1 MKTRIAASITAIAIS
16 SVVASCG
23 HALDSM
29 TGPSDS
35 RPPAAGVPPV
45 SGPPS
50 AATCVA
56 ANAEFAVGSTASD
69 DLLERA
75 RVAANASAARFLTR
89 GQPITT
95 EYLATR
101 LNLETDER
109 RMVLAVRCG

>member
-23 HALDSM
+23 RALDSM

-35 RPPAAGVPPV
+35 RPPAAVVPPV
-45 SGPPS
+45 SSPPS

-56 ANAEFAVGSTASD
+56 ANAGWAVGSTASD
-69 DLLERA
+69 DLLEGA
-75 RVAANASAARFLTR
+75 RVAANAGEARFLTR
-89 GQPITT
+89 GQSITT
-95 EYLATR
+95 EFLATR

-109 RMVLAVRCG
+109 RIVLTVRCG